1 MTKIFSFTKSKKRES
16 DFLMKRILKYPAV
29 RAARKWQSIKRCPSF
44 HSVVQGKINQVIE
57 KACEHSPPGAC
68 KKTKC
73 HDENRVAEKRQ
84 LVDPG
89 HKVANKVI

>member
-1 MTKIFSFTKSKKRES
+1 MAEHKEVS
-16 DFLMKRILKYPAV
+16 
-29 RAARKWQSIKRCPSF
+29 QF

-68 KKTKC
+68 KKTKY

-84 LVDPG
+84 MVDLG